1 MPPATLPPCPPP
13 PANPPAADTH
23 AARITDA
30 DVRHVAKL
38 SRLRLDDSEVHHFA
52 QQLAAVLEYV
62 DALRELDVEGVE
74 PMAHPLA
81 MTNVL
86 REDVPEPGLDV
97 DAALANAPGRDGPFF
112 SVPKVL
118 GDGGGA

>member
-1 MPPATLPPCPPP
+1 MPDPQPDPPAQ
-13 PANPPAADTH
+13 

-38 SRLRLDDSEVHHFA
+38 SRLRLDESQVHPFA
-52 QQLAAVLEYV
+52 RQLAAVLEYV
-62 DALRELDVEGVE
+62 DALGELDVENVE

-86 REDVPEPGLDV
+86 REDVAEGGMDV
-97 DAALANAPGRDGPFF
+97 EAALANAPGRDGPFF
-112 SVPKVL
+112 AVPKVL